1 MRTISA
7 VVIIISLFGFTIIE
21 SLSADSYRCG
31 RKLIRTGD
39 SRRDLVRV
47 CGEPGYKDRGYAKI
61 KIEGALQKT
70 RVERWYYRKSK
81 RSLERVVLIYR
92 GVVAGIKV
100 GTPD

>member
-1 MRTISA
+1 MRIISS
-7 VVIIISLFGFTIIE
+7 VVIIILFFGFTVIE
-21 SLSADSYRCG
+21 NLSADSYRCG

-39 SRRDLVRV
+39 SSRDVIRV
-47 CGEPGYKDRGYAKI
+47 CGAPGYKDRGYAKI
-61 KIEGALQKT
+61 KIEGVVQKT

-100 GTPD
+100 GTRE

>member
-1 MRTISA
+1 MRVISS

-21 SLSADSYRCG
+21 NLSADSYRCG

-39 SRRDLVRV
+39 SSRDVIRV

-61 KIEGALQKT
+61 KIEGVLQKT
-70 RVERWYYRKSK
+70 RVERWYYQKSK
-81 RSLERVVLIYR
+81 RSLERVILIYR

-100 GTPD
+100 GTRD